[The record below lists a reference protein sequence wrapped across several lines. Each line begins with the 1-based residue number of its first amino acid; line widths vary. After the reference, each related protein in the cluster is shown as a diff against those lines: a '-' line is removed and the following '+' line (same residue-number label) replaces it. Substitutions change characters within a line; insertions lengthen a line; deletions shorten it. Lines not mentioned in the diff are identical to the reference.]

1 MNNMN
6 TNVMTQREL
15 EAERDELESL
25 RSAGNLTPMN
35 AKRLQEIRSALGEIE
50 RSSHRY
56 WGT

>member
-1 MNNMN
+1 MN
-6 TNVMTQREL
+6 TNVMTQKEL

-25 RSAGNLTPMN
+25 RSAGNMTPMK
-35 AKRLQEIRSALGEIE
+35 AKRLQEIRAALGEIE